1 MGKWVALVAEN
12 TVAGDLVSVYYE
24 YRDALRPKVSSL
36 LPRVRGRAE
45 TSRQAAVLWFFG
57 FGFCCLLLPSQ
68 GWPCSAMGV
77 CLLLRKHSW
86 WVRVL
91 QCCGNSWWAWP
102 EFFRTRRWRQ
112 TPGWLSLQDF
122 RSLHFL
128 SNVRWAWDRGT
139 YWRQVSPTH
148 SLESSL
154 HRILTLLR
162 AEDWSPGFSR
172 IEAAHSVFP

>member
-1 MGKWVALVAEN
+1 MGKWVALVAGN
-12 TVAGDLVSVYYE
+12 TVAGDLVSVNYE

-112 TPGWLSLQDF
+112 HPRVAQFAGLPVSPFPFKCALSL
-122 RSLHFL
+122 RSWH
-128 SNVRWAWDRGT
+128 
-139 YWRQVSPTH
+139 
-148 SLESSL
+148 
-154 HRILTLLR
+154 LLKT
-162 AEDWSPGFSR
+162 SFSHPFSR
-172 IEAAHSVFP
+172 VIPS